1 MIDFSRHLSRGDG
14 IWWGQGPAEP
24 ESLVNALLDQADSI
38 GDLTAF
44 CGLTL
49 NPRLGVDVPESL
61 TVQSY
66 GGLGELRRLSQRGR
80 LEVIPCHYSA
90 LPRLFAEGR
99 LPNDVGLLQVSE
111 PNAAGEVSLGIGV
124 EYIADALKHTRTLI
138 AEINPRMPA
147 VSGAPRL
154 PLSAFAEVVHV
165 DRPIRTTSNRT
176 PDAVDR
182 SIAGRVAGIIQ
193 DGDTIQIGVGT
204 LPSAVLALLGG
215 HSNLG
220 LHSGMVTDGVAELI
234 TQGVLTGS
242 RKEIDTGLAITGAAM
257 GSEPFYNQLDTL
269 PVEFRPASYTHHP
282 ATLAQLRSLVSINS
296 ALEVDLFGQVGSEH
310 TGTVHLGAIG
320 GQADFS
326 RAAALTGAQSII
338 ALRSENRGEST
349 IRPTL
354 RGGLVST
361 VRADVGVI
369 VTEHGAAVLTGCTME
384 ERTRK
389 LIEIAAPQHRDEL
402 RRSLGKQGVA
412 A

>member
-1 MIDFSRHLSRGDG
+1 MIDFSRYLSRGDG

-49 NPRLGVDVPESL
+49 NPRLGVDVPDSL
-61 TVQSY
+61 AIQSY

-99 LPNDVGLLQVSE
+99 LPNDVGLLQVSV
-111 PNAAGEVSLGIGV
+111 PNAEGEVSLGIGV

-138 AEINPRMPA
+138 AEINPHMPA
-147 VSGAPRL
+147 VAGAPRL
-154 PLSAFAEVVHV
+154 PLSVFAEIVHV
-165 DRPIRTTSNRT
+165 DRPLKTTSNRA

-182 SIAGRVAGIIQ
+182 SIAGRVAGFIE

-220 LHSGMVTDGVAELI
+220 LHSGMVTDGIAELI

-242 RKEIDTGLAITGAAM
+242 RKEIDPGLAITGAAM
-257 GSEPFYNQLDTL
+257 GSASFYGELTSL
-269 PVEFRPASYTHHP
+269 PIEFRPASYTHHP

-310 TGTVHLGAIG
+310 TGNVHLGAIG

-326 RAAALTGAQSII
+326 RAAALTGARSII

-349 IRPTL
+349 IRPSL

-361 VRADVGVI
+361 VRADVDMI
-369 VTEHGAAVLTGCTME
+369 VTEHGAAVLTGCTMD
-384 ERTRK
+384 ERARK
-389 LIEIAAPQHRDEL
+389 LIDIAAPQHREEL
-402 RRSLGKQGVA
+402 RRSLGKQEVA